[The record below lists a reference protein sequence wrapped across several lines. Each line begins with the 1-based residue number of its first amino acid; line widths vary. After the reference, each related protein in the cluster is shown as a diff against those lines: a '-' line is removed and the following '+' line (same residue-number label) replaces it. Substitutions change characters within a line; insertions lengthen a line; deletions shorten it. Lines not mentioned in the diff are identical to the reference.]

1 MFANPASTWLPGTV
15 SRRIAARLAMPQVYV
30 PAAVIVAVTAA
41 WVLCMPRTLLIGD
54 DLYLVRNLRDA
65 SWAKVFHG
73 LSVDHAGNK
82 WRPLLLLV
90 LRAIIGAFG
99 TRFAAYVALNS
110 IVEIASALTIASIT
124 LRLTRGSTLLATLAG
139 CAFVVSRFAYYNL
152 IQVQGIMEGLAM
164 LLMLLALRA
173 VVVAYQERRLGAL
186 WSTPWLA
193 ALAIFTDERYLAIAP
208 FLVAAPLLHP
218 ARRSNLRAA
227 SALALA
233 NCVAPL
239 AYAAVKL
246 FVFRAPLASG
256 TGSTA
261 LKPHAAEVWAFLLS
275 AVANMLGFN
284 AGNGY
289 FTGRDM
295 GDVGVPAYVAGALVC
310 VPLLLVLGR
319 YVLDVARRRAASQP
333 LVLGLVLFIPLLLTT
348 TVTIRQEFR
357 WLYAPFAVVVVALA
371 AAGGRFGPR
380 SVPAALAAFAL
391 IACVGGA
398 VYYRQ
403 FATTVFFMHD
413 MAVAA
418 SLRDALLRTPAQ
430 RVVLVV
436 HRDRSFQSWAFGKG
450 VFFRVYG
457 LDSSR
462 VRFVDEPQEA
472 TDETGPVTLLSVEM
486 TEAGVV
492 PVAMPRVVVVP
503 YDGVRLAFEPKFDQ
517 SVVEPARSM
526 PTPSGRGAFLFPYHG
541 EVAGTSSLTVLS
553 GFRCTFRRV
562 PIVRGERLVFYVAQP
577 RASAAP
583 SRAFVSVRDA
593 SGAADVFSAIVPPS
607 GAEPAWR
614 AQNVPLARFAGRTVD
629 VTFGAD
635 PTTADRSAWVAFAEP
650 SLVVARR

>member
-1 MFANPASTWLPGTV
+1 MLANPASGWLPGAVT
-15 SRRIAARLAMPQVYV
+15 RRIAARLALPQVYV

-54 DLYLVRNLRDA
+54 DLVLVTQFRDA
-65 SWAKVFHG
+65 SWVKVFHG
-73 LSVDHAGNK
+73 LSVDYAGNK

-90 LRAIIGAFG
+90 LRAIVGAFG
-99 TRFAAYVALNS
+99 TSFAAYVALNS
-110 IVEIASALTIASIT
+110 IVQIASALAIASIV
-124 LRLTRGSTLLATLAG
+124 LRLTRGSALLATLAG

-152 IQVQGIMEGLAM
+152 IQVQGIMEGLAL

-186 WSTPWLA
+186 WSTPWLG

-227 SALALA
+227 SALALS

-239 AYAAVKL
+239 AYAAVKT
-246 FVFRAPLASG
+246 FVFHAPVASG

-261 LKPHAAEVWAFLLS
+261 LAPHAAQVWAFLVS
-275 AVANMLGFN
+275 AIANMLGFN

-295 GDVGVPAYVAGALVC
+295 GDVGMPAYVAGALVC
-310 VPLLLVLGR
+310 VPLLLLLGR
-319 YVLDVARRRAASQP
+319 YVLDVARRRTAPQP
-333 LVLGLVLFIPLLLTT
+333 LVLGLVLFVPLLLTA

-357 WLYAPFAVVVVALA
+357 WLYAPFALVVIALA
-371 AAGGRFGPR
+371 GAGGRSGPR
-380 SVPAALAAFAL
+380 TVFSALAAFAL
-391 IACVGGA
+391 TACVAGA

-418 SLRDALLRTPAQ
+418 SLRDALLRTPAE

-436 HRDRSFQSWAFGKG
+436 HHDRSFQFWAFQKDL
-450 VFFRVYG
+450 FFRVYG
-457 LDSSR
+457 LDRSR

-472 TDETGPVTLLSVEM
+472 TGEAGPVTLLSVEM

-492 PVAMPRVVVVP
+492 PVPMPRVVVVP
-503 YDGVRLAFEPKFDQ
+503 YDGVRLAFEAEFDK

-526 PTPSGRGAFLFPYHG
+526 ATPGGRGAFLFPYHG
-541 EVAGTSSLTVLS
+541 EVAGTSSLTVLP

-577 RASAAP
+577 RAAGAP

-593 SGAADVFSAIVPPS
+593 RGSAGVFSAIVPPS
-607 GAEPAWR
+607 VDEPAWR
-614 AQNVPLARFAGRTVD
+614 AQDVSLARFAGRTVD

-635 PTTADRSAWVAFAEP
+635 PATTDGSARVAFAEP
-650 SLVVARR
+650 SLVVPTR